1 MVDLFEESSYNY
13 NFDLLADNRLEHIR
27 VEYTLVAVVE
37 DKLVEQMYI
46 VEVDCLMVE
55 GKAGVVAV
63 VVKLEEQVVVAI
75 RKIFFQ
81 KATKMG

>member
-37 DKLVEQMYI
+37 DKLVEQTYI
-46 VEVDCLMVE
+46 VEVDCLMAE
-55 GKAGVVAV
+55 GKPAVVAV
-63 VVKLEEQVVVAI
+63 VVKLEEQVVAI
-75 RKIFFQ
+75 LKIFFQ
-81 KATKMG
+81 KAIRMD